1 MAVVECDRIQVLFCC
16 AVMDSITILCEEYFM
31 LKTTRSR
38 ILAACSTIVVLSLI
52 INTFLNYTIANNANK
67 ASIQNTL
74 NAVATSHS
82 IAISDWVASKTLM
95 ISALHDRVIT
105 DEDPI
110 PLFKQIAAS
119 GGLLNVYM
127 GYANGTA
134 KFADSGGIPPDY
146 NPTVRP
152 WYQQAVKEGKPLVTA
167 PYVDAVTNTL
177 VVSFVTSV
185 VEGGKVRGVVGS
197 DVTMKSV
204 IENVKAINPAK
215 DSFGVLIERS
225 GLIIA
230 HPDEKLTLKNITD
243 IAPGIDLKDILSA
256 DSARDV
262 DFSGSTKLVVAKPIA
277 GTNWFMLVA
286 LDKAEATAGMRSLLS
301 TSVITLV
308 VIALLGTLVIGFII
322 ASALKRLL
330 QIRDAMDDISNG
342 NNDLTQRLPD
352 EGHDEVAQIARSFNI
367 FVDKISQVMMQIRD
381 ISASLQVAAD
391 EISAGNND
399 LSARTE
405 SAASSIQQT
414 AASLEEISAA
424 VTQSAGSAQQV
435 NAKALLLSKDAGTGG
450 KVVSDVIVTM
460 EEIVVAS
467 GKIGDIIGVI
477 DGIAFQTNILALN
490 AAVEAARAGEQGRGF
505 AVVAGEVRS
514 LAQRSAQ
521 AAKEIKELI
530 ESTVSSVTSGSV
542 QVRQASDT
550 MNEIVGGV
558 STVSSVMSE
567 ITHAADEQMRGINEI
582 NKAVA
587 QLDSM
592 VQQNAALV
600 QESAAASGALQS
612 QAEELNAVVGAFRV

>member
-1 MAVVECDRIQVLFCC
+1 
-16 AVMDSITILCEEYFM
+16 M

-243 IAPGIDLKDILSA
+243 IAPGIDLNDILSA

-286 LDKAEATAGMRSLLS
+286 LDKAEATAGMSSLLS

>member
-1 MAVVECDRIQVLFCC
+1 
-16 AVMDSITILCEEYFM
+16 M

-38 ILAACSTIVVLSLI
+38 IMAACTCIVVLSLA
-52 INTFLNYTIANNANK
+52 INTFLNYTIANNSNEE
-67 ASIQNTL
+67 SIKNTL
-74 NAVATSHS
+74 NAVTISHGL
-82 IAISDWVASKTLM
+82 AIGDWVLYKTQM
-95 ISALHDRVIT
+95 IAALHDNPRLH
-105 DEDPI
+105 DDPI

-119 GGLLNVYM
+119 GGFSNVYM
-127 GYANGTA
+127 GYADKTA
-134 KFADSGGIPPDY
+134 KFSTPDGIPADY
-146 NPTVRP
+146 DPTIRP
-152 WYQQAVKEGKPLVTA
+152 WYQQAVNEGKALITA
-167 PYVDAVTNTL
+167 PYVDAGTKKL
-177 VVSFVTSV
+177 VVSFVAPVLSDGTV
-185 VEGGKVRGVVGS
+185 KGVVGS
-197 DVTMKSV
+197 DVTMQSV
-204 IENVKAINPAK
+204 IENVKSIHPTPS
-215 DSFGVLIERS
+215 SFGVLIDNN

-230 HPDEKLTLKNITD
+230 HPDEALALKNITE
-243 IAPGIDLKDILSA
+243 IAPNIRLSELLASTTPTEVMVSGAAKLILA
-256 DSARDV
+256 Q
-262 DFSGSTKLVVAKPIA
+262 PIR
-277 GTNWFMLVA
+277 GTNWSMLVA
-286 LDKAEATAGMRSLLS
+286 LDKHEATEGMRALLFSSLGTLLVISLLG
-301 TSVITLV
+301 
-308 VIALLGTLVIGFII
+308 ALVIGFII
-322 ASALKRLL
+322 NATLKRLL
-330 QIRDAMDDISNG
+330 LIRDAMDDISNG

-352 EGHDEVAQIARSFNI
+352 EGHDEVAQIARSFNTFI
-367 FVDKISQVMMQIRD
+367 DKLSLVMIQIRD

-399 LSARTE
+399 LSSRTE

-435 NAKALLLSKDAGTGG
+435 NAKALTLAKDAGDGG

-460 EEIVVAS
+460 EDIVAAS

-505 AVVAGEVRS
+505 AVVASEVRS

-521 AAKEIKELI
+521 AAKEIKVLI
-530 ESTVSSVTSGSV
+530 ESTVGSVTSGSV

-558 STVSSVMSE
+558 STVTTVMSE

-600 QESAAASGALQS
+600 QESAAASAALQS
-612 QAEELNAVVGAFRV
+612 QAEELNAVVGHFRV

>member
-1 MAVVECDRIQVLFCC
+1 
-16 AVMDSITILCEEYFM
+16 M

-38 ILAACSTIVVLSLI
+38 ILAACSTIVVLSLV

-67 ASIQNTL
+67 ESIQNTL

-82 IAISDWVASKTLM
+82 IAISDWVASKTQM
-95 ISALHDRVIT
+95 ISALHDRAIQ

-110 PLFKQIAAS
+110 PLFKQIVAS
-119 GGLLNVYM
+119 GGFLNVYM

-134 KFADSGGIPPDY
+134 KFADPGGIPADY
-146 NPTVRP
+146 NPTIRP
-152 WYQQAVKEGKPLVTA
+152 WYQQAVKEGKPLATA
-167 PYVDAVTNTL
+167 PYVDMVTNAL
-177 VVSFVTSV
+177 VVSFVAPV
-185 VEGGKVRGVVGS
+185 VEGGTVRGVVGS

-204 IENVKAINPAK
+204 IENVKAINPSPG
-215 DSFGVLIERS
+215 SFGVLIDRN
-225 GLIIA
+225 GTIIA

-243 IAPGIDLKDILSA
+243 IAPAINLNEILSA

-262 DFSGSTKLVVAKPIA
+262 DFSGSTKLVLAKPIT
-277 GTNWFMLVA
+277 GTSWFMLVA
-286 LDKAEATAGMRSLLS
+286 LDKAEATTGMRSLLS

-542 QVRQASDT
+542 QVRQASDK

>member
-1 MAVVECDRIQVLFCC
+1 
-16 AVMDSITILCEEYFM
+16 M

-38 ILAACSTIVVLSLI
+38 ILAACSTIVVLSLV

-67 ASIQNTL
+67 ESNQNTL
-74 NAVATSHS
+74 DAVATSHS

-95 ISALHDRVIT
+95 ISALHDRAIK

-110 PLFKQIAAS
+110 PLFKQIVAS
-119 GGLLNVYM
+119 GGFLNVYM

-134 KFADSGGIPPDY
+134 KFADPGGIPADY
-146 NPTVRP
+146 NPTIRP
-152 WYQQAVKEGKPLVTA
+152 WYQQALKEGKPLATA
-167 PYVDAVTNTL
+167 PYVDMVTNTL
-177 VVSFVTSV
+177 VVSFVAPV
-185 VEGGKVRGVVGS
+185 REGSTVRGVVGS
-197 DVTMKSV
+197 DVTMQSV
-204 IENVKAINPAK
+204 IENVKAINPSPA
-215 DSFGVLIERS
+215 SFGVLIDRN
-225 GLIIA
+225 GTIIA

-243 IAPGIDLKDILSA
+243 IAPAINLNDILSA

-262 DFSGSTKLVVAKPIA
+262 DFSGSTKLVLAKPIT
-277 GTNWFMLVA
+277 GTNWYMLVA

-308 VIALLGTLVIGFII
+308 VIALLGTLIIGFII
-322 ASALKRLL
+322 TSTLKRLL

-352 EGHDEVAQIARSFNI
+352 EGHDEVLQIARSFNI

-542 QVRQASDT
+542 QVRQASNT

>member
-1 MAVVECDRIQVLFCC
+1 MASVECDRIQVLFLC
-16 AVMDSITILCEEYFM
+16 AVMDSITILRKEYFM

-38 ILAACSTIVVLSLI
+38 ILAACSTIVVLSLV

-74 NAVATSHS
+74 DAVATSHT

-95 ISALHDRVIT
+95 ISALHDRAIK

-110 PLFKQIAAS
+110 PLFKQIVAS
-119 GGLLNVYM
+119 GGFLNVYM

-134 KFADSGGIPPDY
+134 KFADPGGIPADY
-146 NPTVRP
+146 NPTIRP
-152 WYQQAVKEGKPLVTA
+152 WYQQAVKEGKPLATA
-167 PYVDAVTNTL
+167 PYVDMVTNTL
-177 VVSFVTSV
+177 VVSFVAPV
-185 VEGGKVRGVVGS
+185 LEGSTVRGVVGS

-204 IENVKAINPAK
+204 IENVKAINPSSG
-215 DSFGVLIERS
+215 SFGVLIDRS
-225 GLIIA
+225 GTIIA
-230 HPDEKLTLKNITD
+230 HPDEKLTLKKITD
-243 IAPGIDLKDILSA
+243 IAPAINLNEILSA
-256 DSARDV
+256 ESARDV
-262 DFSGSTKLVVAKPIA
+262 DFSGVTKLVLAKPIA
-277 GTNWFMLVA
+277 GTNWYMLVA
-286 LDKAEATAGMRSLLS
+286 LDKTEATAGMRSLLS

-322 ASALKRLL
+322 TSTLKRLL

-352 EGHDEVAQIARSFNI
+352 EGHDEVAQIARAFNTFI
-367 FVDKISQVMMQIRD
+367 DKIGQVMIQIRD

-405 SAASSIQQT
+405 ASASSIQQT

-435 NAKALLLSKDAGTGG
+435 NAKALLLSKDASTGG
-450 KVVSDVIVTM
+450 QVVSDVIVTM
-460 EEIVVAS
+460 EDIVVAS

-521 AAKEIKELI
+521 AAKEIKALI

-542 QVRQASDT
+542 QVRHASDK

-558 STVSSVMSE
+558 STVTTVMSE

-612 QAEELNAVVGAFRV
+612 QAEELNSVVGHFRV

>member
-1 MAVVECDRIQVLFCC
+1 MVAVECDRIQVLFLC
-16 AVMDSITILCEEYFM
+16 AVMGSITILRKEYFM

-38 ILAACSTIVVLSLI
+38 ILAACSTIVVLSLV

-67 ASIQNTL
+67 ESNQNTL
-74 NAVATSHS
+74 DAVATSHS

-95 ISALHDRVIT
+95 ISALHDRAIK

-110 PLFKQIAAS
+110 PLFKQIVAS
-119 GGLLNVYM
+119 GGFLNVYM

-134 KFADSGGIPPDY
+134 KFADPGGIPADY
-146 NPTVRP
+146 NPTIRP
-152 WYQQAVKEGKPLVTA
+152 WYQQALKEGKPLATA
-167 PYVDAVTNTL
+167 PYVDMVTNTL
-177 VVSFVTSV
+177 VVSFVAPV
-185 VEGGKVRGVVGS
+185 REGSTVRGVVGS
-197 DVTMKSV
+197 DVTMQSV
-204 IENVKAINPAK
+204 IENVKAINPSPA
-215 DSFGVLIERS
+215 SFGVLIDRN
-225 GLIIA
+225 GTIIA

-243 IAPGIDLKDILSA
+243 IAPAINLNDILSA

-262 DFSGSTKLVVAKPIA
+262 DFSGSTKLVLAKPIT
-277 GTNWFMLVA
+277 GTNWYMLVA

-308 VIALLGTLVIGFII
+308 VIALLGTLIIGFII
-322 ASALKRLL
+322 TSTLKRLL

-352 EGHDEVAQIARSFNI
+352 EGHDEVLQIARSFNI

-542 QVRQASDT
+542 QVRQASNT

>member
-1 MAVVECDRIQVLFCC
+1 
-16 AVMDSITILCEEYFM
+16 M

-38 ILAACSTIVVLSLI
+38 ILAACSTIVILSLV

-67 ASIQNTL
+67 ESIQNTL
-74 NAVATSHS
+74 DAVATSHS

-95 ISALHDRVIT
+95 ISALHDRAIK

-110 PLFKQIAAS
+110 PLFKQITAS
-119 GGLLNVYM
+119 GGFLNVYM

-134 KFADSGGIPPDY
+134 KFADPGGIPADY

-152 WYQQAVKEGKPLVTA
+152 WYQQAVKEGKPLVTE
-167 PYVDAVTNTL
+167 PYVDMVTNTL
-177 VVSFVTSV
+177 VVSFVVSV
-185 VEGGKVRGVVGS
+185 VEGGAVRGVVGS

-204 IENVKAINPAK
+204 IENVKAINPSPG
-215 DSFGVLIERS
+215 SFGVLIDRS
-225 GLIIA
+225 GTIIA

-243 IAPGIDLKDILSA
+243 IAPAIKLGEILSA
-256 DSARDV
+256 DRAHDV
-262 DFSGSTKLVVAKPIA
+262 DFSGVTKLVLAKPIA
-277 GTNWFMLVA
+277 GTNWYMLVA
-286 LDKAEATAGMRSLLS
+286 LDKVEATAGMHSLLS

-308 VIALLGTLVIGFII
+308 SIALLGTLIIGFII
-322 ASALKRLL
+322 TSTLRRLL

-352 EGHDEVAQIARSFNI
+352 EGQDEVAQIARSFNI
-367 FVDKISQVMMQIRD
+367 FVDKISQVMIQIRD

-391 EISAGNND
+391 EISMGNND

-542 QVRQASDT
+542 QVRQASDK

-558 STVSSVMSE
+558 STVSTVMSE

>member
-1 MAVVECDRIQVLFCC
+1 
-16 AVMDSITILCEEYFM
+16 M

-38 ILAACSTIVVLSLI
+38 ILAACSTIVVLSLF

-67 ASIQNTL
+67 ESVQNMLDETT
-74 NAVATSHS
+74 TSHS
-82 IAISDWVASKTLM
+82 MAISDWVSSRTLM
-95 ISALHDRVIT
+95 ISALHDYAIQN
-105 DEDPI
+105 EDPI
-110 PLFKQIAAS
+110 PVFRQIMAS
-119 GGLLNVYM
+119 GGFLNVYM
-127 GYANGTA
+127 GYANGTSR
-134 KFADSGGIPPDY
+134 FVEPGGIPADY
-146 NPTVRP
+146 NPTIRP
-152 WYQQAVKEGKPLVTA
+152 WYQQAVKEGKPIATT
-167 PYVDAVTNTL
+167 PYIDMVTNTL
-177 VVSFVTSV
+177 VVSFVTPV
-185 VEGGKVRGVVGS
+185 KEGSTVKGVIGG

-204 IENVKAINPAK
+204 IENVKAINPTPE
-215 DSFGVLIERS
+215 SFGILIDRN
-225 GLIIA
+225 GTIIA
-230 HPDEKLTLKNITD
+230 HPDENLTLKNITD
-243 IAPGIDLKDILSA
+243 IAPAMNLNEILSA
-256 DSARDV
+256 KNAQDV
-262 DFSGSTKLVVAKPIA
+262 DFSGTIKQVLAKPIT
-277 GTNWFMLVA
+277 GTDWYILVA
-286 LDKAEATAGMRSLLS
+286 LDKTEATASIRSLLS
-301 TSVITLV
+301 ISVITLV
-308 VIALLGTLVIGFII
+308 IITLLGTLIIGFII
-322 ASALKRLL
+322 TSILKRLL
-330 QIRDAMDDISNG
+330 QVRDAMEEISNG
-342 NNDLTQRLPD
+342 NNDLTQRLPE
-352 EGHDEVAQIARSFNI
+352 EGHDEVAQISRSFNI
-367 FVDKISQVMMQIRD
+367 FIGKISQVMVQIRD
-381 ISASLQVAAD
+381 ISSSLQLAAD

-424 VTQSAGSAQQV
+424 VTQSAGSAKQV
-435 NAKALLLSKDAGTGG
+435 NDKALLLSKDAGTGG

-505 AVVAGEVRS
+505 AVVAGEVRN

-530 ESTVSSVTSGSV
+530 EATVSSVTSGSV
-542 QVRQASDT
+542 QVRQAGAT

-612 QAEELNAVVGAFRV
+612 QAEELNSVVGAFRV

>member
-1 MAVVECDRIQVLFCC
+1 
-16 AVMDSITILCEEYFM
+16 M

-38 ILAACSTIVVLSLI
+38 ILAACSTIVVLSLV

-67 ASIQNTL
+67 DSIQNTL
-74 NAVATSHS
+74 DAVATSHS
-82 IAISDWVASKTLM
+82 IAVSDWVASKTLM
-95 ISALHDRVIT
+95 ISALHDRAIQ

-110 PLFKQIAAS
+110 PLFKQIVAS
-119 GGLLNVYM
+119 GGFLNVYM

-134 KFADSGGIPPDY
+134 KFADPGGIPADY
-146 NPTVRP
+146 NPTIRP
-152 WYQQAVKEGKPLVTA
+152 WYQQAVKEGKPLATA
-167 PYVDAVTNTL
+167 PYVDMVTNTL
-177 VVSFVTSV
+177 VVSFVAPV
-185 VEGGKVRGVVGS
+185 LEGSTVKGVVGS

-204 IENVKAINPAK
+204 IENVKAINPSPG
-215 DSFGVLIERS
+215 SFGVLIDRN
-225 GLIIA
+225 GTIIA

-243 IAPGIDLKDILSA
+243 IAPAINLNEILSA
-256 DSARDV
+256 DNAHDV
-262 DFSGSTKLVVAKPIA
+262 DFSGSTKLVLAKPIA
-277 GTNWFMLVA
+277 GTSWYMLVA

-308 VIALLGTLVIGFII
+308 IIALLGTLVIGFII
-322 ASALKRLL
+322 TSTLKRLL

-367 FVDKISQVMMQIRD
+367 FIDKISQVMMQIRD

-530 ESTVSSVTSGSV
+530 EATVSSVTSGSV

-550 MNEIVGGV
+550 MNEIVSGV

-612 QAEELNAVVGAFRV
+612 QAEELNSVVGAFRV